1 MLHLSCTQCCR
12 SVQPS
17 FVNGT
22 PYQNN
27 MSCYTAIT
35 TQEWFEKHDKI
46 RQAADLA
53 TELPSL
59 SSIEHLLDTPE
70 QGGSTEISF
79 HNPGEGFFFFMW
91 RQTGNH
97 NINSGTC
104 RQNLIPFEFYIWISA
119 WLLKF
124 LRWLSHEEC
133 SCLWWCHETWL
144 HLLCWSDEYFKGC
157 FCSFTVAGSLTLF
170 PLDTPYI
177 HMPLLLPRQQ
187 MLCHTNQL
195 D

>member
-1 MLHLSCTQCCR
+1 MTKSVRLLTWPPNSPVWVRLSICWIHQSKADPLR
-12 SVQPS
+12 SH
-17 FVNGT
+17 FT
-22 PYQNN
+22 
-27 MSCYTAIT
+27 I
-35 TQEWFEKHDKI
+35 
-46 RQAADLA
+46 
-53 TELPSL
+53 
-59 SSIEHLLDTPE
+59 
-70 QGGSTEISF
+70 QGRGF
-79 HNPGEGFFFFMW
+79 FFFFMW

>member
-1 MLHLSCTQCCR
+1 MVWETWQN
-12 SVQPS
+12 PS
-17 FVNGT
+17 GCWPGHRT
-22 PYQNN
+22 PQ
-27 MSCYTAIT
+27 SEFDWASAGYTRARRIH
-35 TQEWFEKHDKI
+35 W
-46 RQAADLA
+46 DLI
-53 TELPSL
+53 SQ
-59 SSIEHLLDTPE
+59 SR
-70 QGGSTEISF
+70 GGF
-79 HNPGEGFFFFMW
+79 FFFFMW

-124 LRWLSHEEC
+124 LCWLSHEEC